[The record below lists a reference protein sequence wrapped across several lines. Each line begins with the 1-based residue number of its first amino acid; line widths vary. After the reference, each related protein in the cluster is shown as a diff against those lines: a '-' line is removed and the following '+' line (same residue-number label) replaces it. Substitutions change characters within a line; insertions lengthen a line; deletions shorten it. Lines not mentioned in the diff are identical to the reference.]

1 MQTEPEMTQE
11 RPSVGR
17 NPAISREEF
26 ARRLQLALVEKG
38 WNQSELARAVNTGR
52 HNISVYASAKSYP
65 MPPLLKNMA
74 TALGVDPEWLL
85 PGMLPSPDHPSA
97 SEEPAESLKLEP
109 GADKNLAHLKVDME
123 VSWADAL
130 KVMEILY
137 GQRKTS

>member
-1 MQTEPEMTQE
+1 MTQE

-65 MPPLLKNMA
+65 MPPLLRDMA

-85 PGMLPSPDHPSA
+85 PGMLPSPGQIPPV
-97 SEEPAESLKLEP
+97 EPEESLKLEP
-109 GADKNLAHLKVDME
+109 GADKNMAHLKVDME